1 MGDTSIWVPILS
13 AFAALLGVGFGAM
26 LQGRYGAASWQRQIR
41 LEAYT
46 GLLNA
51 AHNFDS
57 LLFDTLNAIEESGF
71 GEGRRK
77 LEESYSRLQSAG
89 SLVEIA
95 GPKGVDN
102 ALTSI
107 LRNASGVVKD
117 ARDPDVFMQVAYDW
131 RKSRSYDRW
140 SAWIEAVE
148 QFTPTVRRILKTEQ

>member
-71 GEGRRK
+71 SEGR
-77 LEESYSRLQSAG
+77 ESLRNHTHVYRARGLWSRLQ
-89 SLVEIA
+89 V
-95 GPKGVDN
+95 
-102 ALTSI
+102 
-107 LRNASGVVKD
+107 LR
-117 ARDPDVFMQVAYDW
+117 
-131 RKSRSYDRW
+131 
-140 SAWIEAVE
+140 E
-148 QFTPTVRRILKTEQ
+148 